1 MIVHQK
7 AGHPSARRLDRL
19 DRGVRIADG
28 DDLGIPGREQR
39 SHAVEDRRIVLD
51 AHDQGAAHRRTQQWR
66 GAGDRGGE
74 VDRLRGR
81 HRHRKYRTAA
91 RIGVDGDAVVED
103 TGQPLDDRQS
113 EPEAAGNPRAL
124 LEAMELLEDLGA
136 LDDRNADAGIVDADL
151 QGLAVAPAADQH
163 TAVRGVFDG
172 IGDEVL
178 QQPTQ
183 QRAIGFDR
191 QRTGHEGQFQPL
203 GPRARR
209 KLDLERTHQVAD
221 LEARDRGCH
230 GAGIEPRNIQ

>member
-1 MIVHQK
+1 
-7 AGHPSARRLDRL
+7 
-19 DRGVRIADG
+19 
-28 DDLGIPGREQR
+28 
-39 SHAVEDRRIVLD
+39 
-51 AHDQGAAHRRTQQWR
+51 
-66 GAGDRGGE
+66 
-74 VDRLRGR
+74 
-81 HRHRKYRTAA
+81 
-91 RIGVDGDAVVED
+91 
-103 TGQPLDDRQS
+103 

-191 QRTGHEGQFQPL
+191 QRTGHEGQYQPL
-203 GPRARR
+203 GPRTRR
-209 KLDLERTHQVAD
+209 KLDLERSHNIGA
-221 LEARDRGCH
+221 LESRHSASDGS
-230 GAGIEPRNIQ
+230 GLEPRTQQEPYAEFPH